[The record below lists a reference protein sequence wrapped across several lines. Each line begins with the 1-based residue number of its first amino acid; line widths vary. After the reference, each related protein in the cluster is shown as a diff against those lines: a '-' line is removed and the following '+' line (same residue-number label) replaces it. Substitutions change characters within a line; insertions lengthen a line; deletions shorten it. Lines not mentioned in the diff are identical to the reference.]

1 MPDISHVFGT
11 DLVLQSNGGVSDLAT
26 VSSISQV
33 AQRLYRRLL
42 TNPGAYSYHPDYGG
56 GLGTFVGS
64 PVSAGQIQAVV
75 LQQCRL
81 ESDVATDP
89 APSVAV
95 TSNGVGMTVVM
106 VEFTDATSGVPQT
119 LQIPLN

>member
-1 MPDISHVFGT
+1 
-11 DLVLQSNGGVSDLAT
+11 
-26 VSSISQV
+26 
-33 AQRLYRRLL
+33 
-42 TNPGAYSYHPDYGG
+42 
-56 GLGTFVGS
+56 
-64 PVSAGQIQAVV
+64 
-75 LQQCRL
+75 L

-106 VEFTDATSGVPQT
+106 VEFTDATSGTPQT